1 MNTKY
6 SRDDLLTQLEETLS
20 AAGAR
25 PSCWPD
31 DCRARLAAFIETD
44 PDAARLFAEA
54 KALDRVLASAPKCR
68 PRAGFEADIVSAA
81 LKLPQNRGGG
91 AGTVLGFGNGLQR
104 RSAGESGHSPM
115 PAPSFW
121 GGGALLAA
129 SLMLGIYIGVSGNAV
144 PTLRNIE
151 LLASN
156 DLDTG
161 FAISG
166 SLFGPGELDESDQL

>member
-6 SRDDLLTQLEETLS
+6 SRDDLLTQLEETLN

-31 DCRARLAAFIETD
+31 DRRARLAAFIETD
-44 PDAARLFAEA
+44 PDAALLFAEA
-54 KALDRVLASAPKCR
+54 KALDRVLACAPKCR
-68 PRAGFEADIVSAA
+68 LPAGFEADIVSAA
-81 LKLPQNRGGG
+81 LKLPQDRGGG
-91 AGTVLGFGNGLQR
+91 AGTVPGFGNGLRR
-104 RSAGESGHSPM
+104 RSAGESGRSPM

-121 GGGALLAA
+121 GGAALLAA
-129 SLMLGIYIGVSGNAV
+129 SLILGIYIGVSGNAV

-161 FAISG
+161 LAISG
-166 SLFGPGELDESDQL
+166 SLFGPGEPDESDRL